1 MNSLKNAKYSLYL
14 YRNGYLNT
22 LDKERFISIVGNSV
36 LFRLRIVL
44 TNTLK
49 EFKLLF
55 VKNPALDIEGKIVC
69 IINSKNNYESLKFLN
84 SPEVVYLKP
93 TVLGDNVE
101 NVKTFRFKAK
111 IFYSLIFIICLPYIL
126 LDKLNRRDL
135 ILLHKAFGLTNLFS
149 SLIKKQKPRQVV
161 FANDHIP
168 DARSFIL
175 ACKNAGVK
183 TAYIQHGSV
192 SKYFPPL
199 VFDLALL
206 ESQYSKDIYTS
217 NKKYNSRI
225 ELIGIPKLDIEI
237 SKIRD
242 RKVINTVGVAI
253 NQNDDL
259 QKVEKLVEALIHN
272 DYKVILRKH
281 PADIRKVA
289 SLFDIQD
296 GNSMSVFDFIHGSD
310 FIVASDSSIHV
321 EANSLKCRSVYY
333 QLHDNYNKY
342 DYYGFIKNEYVEEV
356 RDEDMLI
363 EVLKSF
369 NYSSFSFNTS
379 SLAYYNEAL
388 KNDYY
393 GKSSLL
399 AQKFIYESI
408 DH

>member
-242 RKVINTVGVAI
+242 RK
-253 NQNDDL
+253 
-259 QKVEKLVEALIHN
+259 
-272 DYKVILRKH
+272 
-281 PADIRKVA
+281 
-289 SLFDIQD
+289 
-296 GNSMSVFDFIHGSD
+296 
-310 FIVASDSSIHV
+310 
-321 EANSLKCRSVYY
+321 
-333 QLHDNYNKY
+333 
-342 DYYGFIKNEYVEEV
+342 
-356 RDEDMLI
+356 
-363 EVLKSF
+363 
-369 NYSSFSFNTS
+369 
-379 SLAYYNEAL
+379 
-388 KNDYY
+388 
-393 GKSSLL
+393 
-399 AQKFIYESI
+399 
-408 DH
+408 